1 LNPSLPVATTPTD
14 HCSIE
19 QGAQM
24 DAVRLKILGNR
35 SGCTCVLESNRK
47 KAKQFVHSDQVAH
60 APGKSIHLLCPRP
73 GILLQCCRSSTR
85 FPRQC
90 VRRACRPLPPSRE
103 GLPAPVRR
111 KFRSAP
117 GDPWHPGPSPPH
129 HHPGRRCF
137 FLAWLGI
144 FKIALP
150 AVGLYPLD
158 SALPVLPCI
167 VAAAVG
173 MESEPQFG
181 HAVEQ

>member
-1 LNPSLPVATTPTD
+1 MEQLNPSLPVATTPTD

-35 SGCTCVLESNRK
+35 SGCTCV
-47 KAKQFVHSDQVAH
+47 
-60 APGKSIHLLCPRP
+60 LLCPRP